1 MVLRTYMSDRIDNRK
16 DGEMRVKVKGL
27 MRSLGTHQRI
37 YIWNIC
43 AKKGRNLLI
52 YSKNVIHIPRPNAT
66 ITATTTPPRTSA
78 AVCPTV
84 QNINHII
91 IKYKKMSLSNNNMFV
106 IIIIY
111 WGI

>member
-1 MVLRTYMSDRIDNRK
+1 MVVLRTYMSDRIHNRK
-16 DGEMRVKVKGL
+16 DGEMRVKVKGW

-37 YIWNIC
+37 YIWNTC
-43 AKKGRNLLI
+43 DKKGRNLLI
-52 YSKNVIHIPRPNAT
+52 YSNNVIHIPRPN
-66 ITATTTPPRTSA
+66 ATTTPPRTSA
-78 AVCPTV
+78 AVCPNV

-91 IKYKKMSLSNNNMFV
+91 IKYKKMSPPSNNNLFV